1 MPAWW
6 KRKGRT
12 ARTKAP
18 DPPSHGGSV
27 PAAAAAVGRDRSKNK
42 KASSFDEALIAR
54 EGRGKQL
61 QQLPAVGHP
70 LPRPAS
76 LPSPLPSTSAS
87 GSTSSG
93 GSSSLGSSAAS
104 DEPPDL
110 GFYRYVRAEADT
122 Y

>member
-6 KRKGRT
+6 KGKGKGRT

-27 PAAAAAVGRDRSKNK
+27 PAPAAAVRRDSSKNN

-110 GFYRYVRAEADT
+110 GFYR
-122 Y
+122 

>member
-6 KRKGRT
+6 KGKGRT
-12 ARTKAP
+12 RTKGP
-18 DPPSHGGSV
+18 DPPSPGGSV
-27 PAAAAAVGRDRSKNK
+27 PAPAAAVRRDSSKNK

-61 QQLPAVGHP
+61 QQQQAVGHP